1 MMSARRSARRIVKR
15 AVGRRVATATWAA
28 CGAAVVAAQIHATGL
43 DAQSLSRGATAAVWR
58 HDVVRAYPHDQEA
71 FTQGLVFRDG
81 VLFESTGLNGQSSL
95 RRVDLATGRVARRIS
110 VDRRYF
116 AEGLAAWGPNLVQ
129 LTWETGVA
137 FVYDRA
143 TFALLRT
150 FTYQGEGW
158 GLSDDG
164 RQLVMSDGSSTLRF
178 LDPATFA
185 VTRRVTVLDGARP
198 IDHLNELEV
207 VDGLIFANVWLT
219 DRIAII
225 DPADG
230 RVVGWLDLANLV
242 PAGASGNAVL
252 NGIAYDSGAKRL
264 FVTGKLWPKLY
275 EIRVHRPS

>member
-1 MMSARRSARRIVKR
+1 MMGARRVARRIVAR
-15 AVGRRVATATWAA
+15 AMGRRVVATWAA
-28 CGAAVVAAQIHATGL
+28 CGAAVVASQL
-43 DAQSLSRGATAAVWR
+43 DASGRQGRQMTAATWR
-58 HDVVRAYPHDQEA
+58 HEVVRAYPHDKDA

-81 VLFESTGLNGQSSL
+81 ALFESTGLNGRSSL
-95 RRVDLATGRVARRIS
+95 RRVDLATGRVARRIA

-129 LTWETGVA
+129 LTWETGIA

-143 TFALLRT
+143 TFQLLRT

-185 VTRRVTVLDGARP
+185 VTRRVTVTDGARA

-207 VDGLIFANVWLT
+207 VDGLVFANVWLT

-230 RVVGWLDLANLV
+230 RVVGWLDLKGLA
-242 PAGASGNAVL
+242 PAGTTGDAVL
-252 NGIAYDSGAKRL
+252 NGIAYDSRGKRL
-264 FVTGKLWPKLY
+264 FITGKLWPKLY
-275 EIRVHRPS
+275 EIRVHRP

>member
-1 MMSARRSARRIVKR
+1 MMRRHI
-15 AVGRRVATATWAA
+15 AVATWAA
-28 CGAAVVAAQIHATGL
+28 CGAAAVAVQIQGSGR
-43 DAQSLSRGATAAVWR
+43 DAQASRGATAAVWR
-58 HDVVRAYPHDQEA
+58 HDVVRSYPHDKDA

-81 VLFESTGLNGQSSL
+81 ALFESTGLNGRSSL
-95 RRVDLATGRVARRIS
+95 RRVDLTTGRVARRIS

-116 AEGLAAWGPNLVQ
+116 AEGLAAWGANLVQ
-129 LTWETGVA
+129 LTWETGIA

-150 FTYQGEGW
+150 FSYQGEGW

-178 LDPATFA
+178 LDPATFT

-207 VDGLIFANVWLT
+207 VEGLVFANVWLT
-219 DRIAII
+219 DRIAAI

-230 RVVGWLDLANLV
+230 RVVGWLDLKGLA
-242 PAGASGNAVL
+242 PAGATGDAVL
-252 NGIAYDSGAKRL
+252 NGIAYDAGGKRL
-264 FVTGKLWPKLY
+264 FVTGKLWPKLF